1 MNVELRKWTLNDRQA
16 LKRLCNNVDR
26 TFLSD
31 RMPYPYSDEDAEWW
45 LNMVGKSD
53 GIDGTFRAIVVN
65 GDVVGSISV
74 ERQADVYRL
83 DGELGY
89 MLLTEFWNKGIIS
102 EAIPQVCKL
111 SFSTL
116 QLNRITANVFQP
128 NTASHRVL
136 LKNSF
141 LLEGIKR
148 DAVIK
153 DGNVYDVSIY
163 GLLK

>member
-1 MNVELRKWTLNDRQA
+1 MKVELRKWTLNDKQA

-31 RMPYPYSDEDAEWW
+31 RIPHPYSDENAEWW
-45 LNMVGKSD
+45 LNMVNKSE

-65 GDVVGSISV
+65 GNVVGSIAV
-74 ERQADVYRL
+74 ERQADVFRL

-89 MLLTEFWNKGIIS
+89 MLLTEYWNHGIMS
-102 EAIPQVCKL
+102 EVIPQICKL
-111 SFSTL
+111 AFSSL
-116 QLNRITANVFQP
+116 HLNRITANVFQP

-136 LKNSF
+136 LKNGF

-148 DAVIK
+148 NAVIK
-153 DGNVYDVSIY
+153 DGNVYDVCIY

>member
-1 MNVELRKWTLNDRQA
+1 MKVELRKWTLNDKQA

-31 RMPYPYSDEDAEWW
+31 RMPHPYSDENAEWW
-45 LNMVGKSD
+45 LNMVDKSD

-65 GDVVGSISV
+65 GNVVGSISV
-74 ERQADVYRL
+74 ERQADVFRL

-89 MLLTEFWNKGIIS
+89 MLLTEYWNHGIMS
-102 EAIPQVCKL
+102 EVIPQVCKL
-111 SFSTL
+111 SFSSL
-116 QLNRITANVFQP
+116 QVNRITANVFQP
-128 NTASHRVL
+128 NTVSHRVL
-136 LKNSF
+136 LKNGF

-148 DAVIK
+148 NAVIK
-153 DGNVYDVSIY
+153 DGNVYDVCIY

>member
-1 MNVELRKWTLNDRQA
+1 MNVELRKWTRNDRLA
-16 LKRLCNNVDR
+16 LKRLCNDVDR

-31 RMPYPYSDEDAEWW
+31 RMPLPYSDEDAEWW
-45 LNMVGKSD
+45 LSMVGKSE
-53 GIDGTFRAIVVN
+53 GIDGTFRAVVVN
-65 GDVVGSISV
+65 GNVVGSISV

-89 MLLTEFWNKGIIS
+89 MLLTEYWNQGIMS
-102 EAIPQVCKL
+102 EVIPQVCKL
-111 SFSTL
+111 SFSNL

-136 LKNSF
+136 LKNGF

-148 DAVIK
+148 NAVVK
-153 DGNVYDVSIY
+153 NGNVYDVSIY